1 MVHFADGRPYV
12 SGFLDPFGYYA
23 DYAREIS
30 SMCGLGGQQFMDA
43 YQQRH
48 SFDETFA
55 ARYDVYSLKMNLQLA
70 CMYPDEIWPVNL
82 ANLSCT
88 NVRAFLDNH

>member
-1 MVHFADGRPYV
+1 MVHFAYGRPYV
-12 SGFLDPFGYYA
+12 SGFSTPFGYYA

-48 SFDETFA
+48 SFDETI
-55 ARYDVYSLKMNLQLA
+55 RSSIRCVQLE
-70 CMYPDEIWPVNL
+70 DESTTGLHV
-82 ANLSCT
+82 S
-88 NVRAFLDNH
+88 